1 MWFCALHSHLRV
13 LSREQKATT
22 GTEMEGLERSD
33 GNYMQKVEVPRQR
46 TSADLLLRLLALALT
61 LVSAITIGL
70 SKQTRVVRA
79 VVVAS
84 LPPLYVPVPAR
95 WHYISAFV
103 YFLVANV
110 IACSYATL
118 SLVLVL
124 ISRKRPGDMNSILHS
139 MILVLDILMV
149 ALLFSCNGASMA
161 IGIIGYRGNT
171 HLRWQ
176 KICNLFERFC
186 GQVAA
191 SIAVSMAGAMMFILM
206 VAFSGLRLREKSRS

>member
-1 MWFCALHSHLRV
+1 MD
-13 LSREQKATT
+13 E
-22 GTEMEGLERSD
+22 
-33 GNYMQKVEVPRQR
+33 
-46 TSADLLLRLLALALT
+46 LLIFGR
-61 LVSAITIGL
+61 
-70 SKQTRVVRA
+70 
-79 VVVAS
+79 
-84 LPPLYVPVPAR
+84 
-95 WHYISAFV
+95 

-110 IACSYATL
+110 IACSYSTL
-118 SLVLVL
+118 SLVFLL
-124 ISRKRPGDMNSILHS
+124 ITRKRAGDNMMSILHS

-191 SIAVSMAGAMMFILM
+191 SIAVSVAGALMFILM
-206 VAFSGLRLREKSRS
+206 VAFSGLRLRNKSRS

>member
-1 MWFCALHSHLRV
+1 
-13 LSREQKATT
+13 
-22 GTEMEGLERSD
+22 MEGLERTIARN
-33 GNYMQKVEVPRQR
+33 GNYMLKVEVPRQR
-46 TSADLLLRLLALALT
+46 TVDLLLRLLALALT

-70 SKQTRVVRA
+70 SKQTKVVRV

-110 IACSYATL
+110 IACSYSTL
-118 SLVLVL
+118 SLVFLL
-124 ISRKRPGDMNSILHS
+124 ITRKRAGDNMMSILHS

-191 SIAVSMAGAMMFILM
+191 SIAVSVAGALMFILM
-206 VAFSGLRLREKSRS
+206 VAFSGLRLRNKSRS

>member
-1 MWFCALHSHLRV
+1 
-13 LSREQKATT
+13 
-22 GTEMEGLERSD
+22 MEGLERTIASN
-33 GNYMQKVEVPRQR
+33 GNYMLKVEVPRQR
-46 TSADLLLRLLALALT
+46 TVDLLLRLLALALT
-61 LVSAITIGL
+61 LVSAIIIGL
-70 SKQTRVVRA
+70 SKQTKVVRV

-110 IACSYATL
+110 IACSYSTL
-118 SLVLVL
+118 SLVLLL
-124 ISRKRPGDMNSILHS
+124 ITRKRAGDNMMSILHS

-191 SIAVSMAGAMMFILM
+191 SIAVSVAGALMFILM
-206 VAFSGLRLREKSRS
+206 VAFSGLRLRNKSRS